1 MVKAIINKDKDMKEK
16 IEMSNTK
23 MEMLIKEL
31 LEISEEKE
39 ELIIEFKK
47 GNSGLISALKVQGL
61 IEARLKKDKRVLK
74 QIITAWE
81 S

>member
-74 QIITAWE
+74 QIITA
-81 S
+81 